1 VETENDG
8 KQMNYV
14 FVFCPK
20 LYIMKQEKYFQ
31 FHFNIMLVVLHDQLD
46 KKKIWVEILLNM
58 N

>member
-1 VETENDG
+1 MMYKIFVIIFLVFVLVETENDG

-31 FHFNIMLVVLHDQLD
+31 FHFNIMLVVLHD
-46 KKKIWVEILLNM
+46 
-58 N
+58 